1 MEVSPLWSV
10 KSRHDTF
17 DKRLAQYFCAFCL
30 TWHQSLC
37 SGPDREKDNNN
48 DDDSNNYKNNNN
60 DNNNDNDDNI
70 NNNENKNKAPGIS
83 SKLSSKT
90 GSR

>member
-1 MEVSPLWSV
+1 MGT
-10 KSRHDTF
+10 K
-17 DKRLAQYFCAFCL
+17 A
-30 TWHQSLC
+30 
-37 SGPDREKDNNN
+37 DNHN
-48 DDDSNNYKNNNN
+48 NNNN
-60 DNNNDNDDNI
+60 DNNNNDDN